1 MSREN
6 LTGLKT
12 QDAKLIFLVATLC
25 SATIS
30 FLFGIFRFAAEQR
43 NEVKFHTQDS
53 GLTTMLLNKSE
64 YFFKQAQ
71 KFIPGGVNSPARAF
85 KSVGGVPV
93 FFKKAKGS
101 IITDEDGNE
110 YIDYVGSWGP
120 MILGHAYPAVIKAVQ
135 DASFNSTSFG
145 APTRLEIDMAELVQT
160 MIPNMDRI
168 RMVNSGTEACMS
180 AIRVARGYTGK
191 DKIIKFEGNYHGHG
205 DSFLIKA
212 GSGALTLG
220 KPSSPG
226 VTKGTAKDTLNADYN
241 DLDSVEKLLDKNKGN
256 VAAIILEPVAGNMG
270 CVPPQPG
277 FLEGLR
283 ELCDKHETVLIFD
296 EVMTGFRLSRGGAQ
310 ERYNV
315 WADLV
320 TFGKI
325 IGGGLPVGAFGGKQ
339 EIMDVVSPVGPVY
352 QAGTLSGNPLAMSAG
367 LAQLSTLDKHPEL
380 YVELEEKTEYLAKR
394 LRIVLK
400 KHKVDYHMNQ
410 VGSMISV
417 FFTKEK
423 VTSFKTANT
432 TDQEFFKRFFHEML
446 KRGIYL
452 PPSPF
457 ESWFL
462 ATSLT
467 YEMLDKTIIAADES
481 LAAVKSG
488 L

>member
-1 MSREN
+1 
-6 LTGLKT
+6 
-12 QDAKLIFLVATLC
+12 
-25 SATIS
+25 
-30 FLFGIFRFAAEQR
+30 
-43 NEVKFHTQDS
+43 
-53 GLTTMLLNKSE
+53 MLLNKSE
-64 YFFKQAQ
+64 FLFERAQ
-71 KFIPGGVNSPARAF
+71 QFIPGGVNSPARAF

-110 YIDYVGSWGP
+110 FIDYVGSWGP
-120 MILGHAYPAVIKAVQ
+120 MILGHAFPPVVKAVQ

-145 APTRLEIDMAELVQT
+145 APTIKEIEMAELVQR
-160 MIPNMDRI
+160 MVPNVESV

-241 DLDSVEKLLDKNKGN
+241 NLESVKKLMVKNKDN

-270 CVPPQPG
+270 CIPPEPE

-283 ELCDKHETVLIFD
+283 ELCDKHKTVLIFD
-296 EVMTGFRLSRGGAQ
+296 EVMTGFRLARGGAQ
-310 ERYNV
+310 ERFDV

-325 IGGGLPVGAFGGKQ
+325 IGGGLPVGAYGGKK
-339 EIMDVVSPVGPVY
+339 EIMDVVAPVGPVY

-367 LAQLSTLDKHPEL
+367 LAQLSALEKHPEY
-380 YVELEEKTEYLAKR
+380 YVILEEKTAYLR
-394 LRIVLK
+394 RGLK
-400 KHKVDYHMNQ
+400 KVLEKHEVAYDMHQ
-410 VGSMISV
+410 VGSMISI
-417 FFTKEK
+417 FFTESK
-423 VTSFKTANT
+423 VKDFATANT
-432 TDQEFFKRFFHEML
+432 TDGVLFKKFFHQML

-462 ATSLT
+462 GTTLT
-467 YEMLDKTIIAADES
+467 YKMLDKTIAAADES
-481 LAAVKSG
+481 LAAIAEEG
-488 L
+488 

>member
-1 MSREN
+1 
-6 LTGLKT
+6 
-12 QDAKLIFLVATLC
+12 
-25 SATIS
+25 
-30 FLFGIFRFAAEQR
+30 
-43 NEVKFHTQDS
+43 
-53 GLTTMLLNKSE
+53 MLLKSE
-64 YFFKQAQ
+64 YLYERAK

-101 IITDEDGNE
+101 IITDEDENQ

-120 MILGHAYPAVIKAVQ
+120 MILGHAYPSIVKAVQ
-135 DASFNSTSFG
+135 DAAFNSTSFG
-145 APTRLEIDMAELVQT
+145 APTVAEIEMAELVQQ
-160 MIPNMDRI
+160 MVPNVDKV

-180 AIRVARGYTGK
+180 AIRIARGYTGK

-226 VTKGTAKDTLNADYN
+226 VTKGTAKDTLNANYN
-241 DLDSVEKLLDKNKGN
+241 DLDSVEKLLNENKEN
-256 VAAIILEPVAGNMG
+256 VAAIIVEPVAGNMG
-270 CVPPQPG
+270 CVPPAPG

-283 ELCDKHETVLIFD
+283 TLCNDHDVVLIFD

-315 WADLV
+315 WADLI
-320 TFGKI
+320 TYGKI
-325 IGGGLPVGAFGGKQ
+325 IGAGLPVGAYGGKR
-339 EIMDVVSPVGPVY
+339 EIMDVVSPDGPVY

-367 LAQLSTLDKHPEL
+367 KTLLTILDKHPEY
-380 YVELEEKTEYLAKR
+380 YVELEEKTEYLKKG
-394 LRIVLK
+394 LREVLL
-400 KHKVDYHMNQ
+400 KHDIKHVINQ
-410 VGSMISV
+410 VGSMISI
-417 FFTKEK
+417 FFTDSA
-423 VTSFKTANT
+423 VTNFATADT
-432 TDQEFFKRFFHEML
+432 TDKEFFSKFYHQML

-462 ATSLT
+462 SKSLT
-467 YEMLDKTIIAADES
+467 YEMLDKTITAMDES
-481 LAAVKSG
+481 LDELA
-488 L
+488 

>member
-1 MSREN
+1 
-6 LTGLKT
+6 
-12 QDAKLIFLVATLC
+12 
-25 SATIS
+25 
-30 FLFGIFRFAAEQR
+30 
-43 NEVKFHTQDS
+43 
-53 GLTTMLLNKSE
+53 MLLKSE
-64 YFFKQAQ
+64 YLYKRAQ

-110 YIDYVGSWGP
+110 YIDFVGSWGP
-120 MILGHAYPAVIKAVQ
+120 MILGHAHPTVIKAVQ

-145 APTRLEIDMAELVQT
+145 APTEIEIKMAELVQN
-160 MIPNMDRI
+160 MVPNVEKV

-241 DLDSVEKLLDKNKGN
+241 DLDSVEKLLNKNKDS
-256 VAAIILEPVAGNMG
+256 VAAIIVEPVAGNMG
-270 CVPPQPG
+270 CIPPQPG

-283 ELCDKHETVLIFD
+283 ELCDEHETVLIFD
-296 EVMTGFRLSRGGAQ
+296 EVMTGFRLARGGAQ
-310 ERYNV
+310 ERFDV

-325 IGGGLPVGAFGGKQ
+325 IGGGLPVGAFGGKK
-339 EIMDVVSPVGPVY
+339 EIMDVVAPVGPVY

-367 LAQLSTLDKHPEL
+367 YAQLSTLEKHPEL
-380 YVELEEKTEYLAKR
+380 YVDLEEKAEYLAKR
-394 LRIVLK
+394 LRVVLNQ
-400 KHKVDYHMNQ
+400 HELDYQMNQ
-410 VGSMISV
+410 VGSMASV
-417 FFTKEK
+417 YFTDQK
-423 VTSFKTANT
+423 VTGFKTANT
-432 TDQEFFKRFFHEML
+432 TNQELFKTFFHEML
-446 KRGIYL
+446 KRGVYL

-467 YEMLDKTIIAADES
+467 NEMLDKTISAADES
-481 LAAVKSG
+481 LAVAKSEVG
-488 L
+488 EG